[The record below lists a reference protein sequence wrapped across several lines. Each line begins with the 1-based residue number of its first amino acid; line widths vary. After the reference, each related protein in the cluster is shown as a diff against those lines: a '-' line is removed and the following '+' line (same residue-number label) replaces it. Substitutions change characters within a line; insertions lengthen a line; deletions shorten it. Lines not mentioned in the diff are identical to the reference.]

1 MSMPGLSQSEFEIVR
16 GTPLFAG
23 LPDESVNDIL
33 QGARL
38 KSYQRGEM
46 LFLRGDPVDRFFVL
60 LDGWIKVFRDT
71 PEGEQS
77 VVAVMKPGESFAQA
91 AIFTGRTTFPAS
103 AEIVD
108 EARLVEIPA
117 GPFLTRL
124 KEDSELS
131 LKMLGAVSER
141 MLQLIQHIEQ
151 LQFRSTSE
159 RLADFLV
166 GLTDQEAGSVILRL
180 PYDKSL
186 IAARLGMKPESLS
199 RALAKLRKLGVTS
212 KSNTVEVDDL
222 ERLREFCRP
231 DDLED

>member
-1 MSMPGLSQSEFEIVR
+1 MTIPGLTQSDFEVVR
-16 GTPLFAG
+16 ETPLFSG
-23 LPDESVNDIL
+23 LTDESVTDIL
-33 QGARL
+33 KGARL
-38 KSYQRGEM
+38 KKYERGEM

-60 LDGWIKVFRDT
+60 LEGWIKVFRDT
-71 PEGEQS
+71 PDGDQS
-77 VVAVMKPGESFAQA
+77 VVAVMKPGDGFAQA
-91 AIFTGRTTFPAS
+91 AIFTGRPTFPAS

-108 EARLVEIPA
+108 DARLVEIPS
-117 GPFLTRL
+117 GPFLSRL

-141 MLQLIQHIEQ
+141 MLQLVQHIEQ

-166 GLTDQEAGSVILRL
+166 GLAEQDEGPATIRL

-199 RALAKLRKLGVTS
+199 RALAKLRKLGVSS
-212 KSNTVEVDDL
+212 KSNLVEVEDL

-231 DDLED
+231 DDMED

>member
-1 MSMPGLSQSEFEIVR
+1 MTLSGLSKTDFEIVR
-16 GTPLFAG
+16 ETPLFAG
-23 LPDESVNDIL
+23 LSEDAVNGIL
-33 QGARL
+33 RGARL
-38 KSYQRGEM
+38 KHYERGEM
-46 LFLRGDPVDRFFVL
+46 LFLRGDSVDRFFVL

-71 PEGEQS
+71 PDGEQS
-77 VVAVMKPGESFAQA
+77 VVAVMKPGDGFAQA

-108 EARLVEIPA
+108 DARLVEIPA
-117 GPFLTRL
+117 GPFLAQL
-124 KEDSELS
+124 KEDSGLA

-141 MLQLIQHIEQ
+141 MLQLIQHIEK

-159 RLADFLV
+159 RLADFLI
-166 GLTDQEAGSVILRL
+166 GLAEEEEGPATIRL

-199 RALAKLRKLGVTS
+199 RALAKLRKLGVSS
-212 KSNTVEVDDL
+212 KSNVVEVEDL